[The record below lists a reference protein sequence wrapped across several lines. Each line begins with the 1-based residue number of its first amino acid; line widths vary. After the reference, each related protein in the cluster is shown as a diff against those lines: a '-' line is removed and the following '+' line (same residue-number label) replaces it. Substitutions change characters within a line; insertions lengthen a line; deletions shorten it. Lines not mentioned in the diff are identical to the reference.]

1 MLTVA
6 FSSTMLLMRNPRIST
21 TAAASATAFT
31 AGASSSLFLFSSART
46 LATAAAG
53 RVKKSKELTPAQA
66 ARKKIK
72 ALGQPEL
79 ARPKGRLTPYFIFS
93 NEIRPEVVRELGTK
107 HIAPVAKETG
117 AKWRALSAEEKEP
130 YFKKSDQDK
139 VRYDR
144 ELAHFV
150 ATRPASD
157 AVLEEKVYRL
167 KKKLAEISAASSSSK
182 SSVARKPKL
191 LTKPIKDEHKPQVLS
206 AYQLFAQTM
215 WRGSSE
221 EQIKA
226 LGQDSV
232 DAKDFVA
239 KAKLIAS
246 KWRSMSDQEKEP
258 FQRQSDKLHAASRA
272 YSAKNGL
279 DEYQKSL
286 EKTVKTAMAGRK
298 KRVLGARKTK
308 PLKRTVKPKKPTK
321 RSKAVKKRVSKT
333 KKTGDTAVKAVKAVK
348 KGAKKVT
355 KSIKRGAKAAKT
367 VSKRVVKAAV
377 E

>member
-6 FSSTMLLMRNPRIST
+6 FSSAMLLMRNPRIST

-46 LATAAAG
+46 LATAAG

-66 ARKKIK
+66 ARKKIR

-79 ARPKGRLTPYFIFS
+79 ARPKGRRMPYFIFS
-93 NEIRPEVVRELGTK
+93 NEVRPEVVRELGTK
-107 HIAPVAKETG
+107 SIAPVAKETG
-117 AKWRALSAEEKEP
+117 AKWRALSDEEKEP
-130 YFKKSDQDK
+130 YFKKSEQDR

-144 ELAHFV
+144 ELAHFI

-157 AVLEEKVYRL
+157 AVLEEKIYRL
-167 KKKLAEISAASSSSK
+167 KKNLAEITAASSSSK

-191 LTKPIKDEHKPQVLS
+191 PLKPIKDEHKPKVLS
-206 AYQLFAQTM
+206 AYQLFSQTM

-232 DAKDFVA
+232 DVTDFVG
-239 KAKLIAS
+239 KAKLISS
-246 KWRSMSDQEKEP
+246 KWRTMSDQEKEP
-258 FQRQSDKLHAASRA
+258 FQRQAEKLRAASRE

-286 EKTVKTAMAGRK
+286 NKTVKIAMTGRK

-367 VSKRVVKAAV
+367 VSKRVVRAAV